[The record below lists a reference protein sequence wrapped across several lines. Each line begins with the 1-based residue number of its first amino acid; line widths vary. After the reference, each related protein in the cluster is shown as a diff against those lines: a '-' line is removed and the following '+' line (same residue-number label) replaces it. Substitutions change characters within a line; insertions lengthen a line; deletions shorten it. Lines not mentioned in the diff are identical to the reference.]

1 MDRVK
6 VNVEVDREKM
16 ESKIKE
22 RLKDKK
28 SEDSGTT
35 VTENKV

>member
-22 RLKDKK
+22 RLKDIK